1 MLRLSIAVCVLVT
14 AGSAYAEVPT
24 RYVGASF
31 ELSNGFDGG
40 SEIGFAA
47 QVAPHRYI
55 ELEAGT
61 IRHDVEGRDRDTWL
75 VTATARAKRPLGRGA
90 VFAGFGVVTGEHGTA
105 NGCTSSGFIDFCGAS
120 NNTYVER
127 HWERAMWLRPEVGGE
142 AALGVFAAR
151 FTVAPVF
158 QLAEP
163 DTESGCIECDDEE
176 QGIVFT
182 MSLHGRLPL

>member
-1 MLRLSIAVCVLVT
+1 MLRPSITLCVVVT
-14 AGSAYAEVPT
+14 ATAAHAEVPT

-47 QVAPHRYI
+47 QVAPHHYI

-90 VFAGFGVVTGEHGTA
+90 VFAGFGVVTGEHGAT
-105 NGCTSSGFIDFCGAS
+105 NGCTSSGLIDYCGAS
-120 NNTYVER
+120 NHTYVER
-127 HWERAMWLRPEVGGE
+127 HWERAIWLRPEVGGE
-142 AALGVFAAR
+142 AAIGVFAAR
-151 FTVAPVF
+151 ITVAPIF
-158 QLAEP
+158 QLVAP
-163 DTESGCIECDDEE
+163 DTESGCVECDDGQ
-176 QGIVFT
+176 QGFVFT
-182 MSLHGRLPL
+182 LGLHGRLPL